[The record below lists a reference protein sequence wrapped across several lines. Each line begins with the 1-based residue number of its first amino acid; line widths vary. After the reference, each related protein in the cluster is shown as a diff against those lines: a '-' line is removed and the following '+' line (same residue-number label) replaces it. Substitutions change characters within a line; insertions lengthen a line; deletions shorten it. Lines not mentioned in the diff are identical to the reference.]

1 MDTIFTDKTFIIYQF
16 INNNNNN
23 NNNSSGIN
31 KTPTISANETSSPD
45 NGQIFNIFMSCLFQ
59 LVSVVTR

>member
-16 INNNNNN
+16 INNNNI
-23 NNNSSGIN
+23 NNSSGIN